1 VSSPSAAKLAGFAR
15 SLPRIGHIPRH
26 VDSSRADPPKDPATL
41 GLFSFPGFSS
51 VSPWKKPEPSVKT
64 GKIGGYDLS
73 DLSFRCTMYAGVC
86 MALLQVRDCPDDIYQ
101 KISRVARR
109 EKRTIAQQI
118 IVMLEN
124 SLGQE
129 TSNRERR
136 LKVLDRISSREVS
149 KEAQDIDAVALI
161 REDRDR

>member
-1 VSSPSAAKLAGFAR
+1 
-15 SLPRIGHIPRH
+15 
-26 VDSSRADPPKDPATL
+26 
-41 GLFSFPGFSS
+41 
-51 VSPWKKPEPSVKT
+51 
-64 GKIGGYDLS
+64 
-73 DLSFRCTMYAGVC
+73 

-129 TSNRERR
+129 ISNRERR
-136 LKVLDRISSREVS
+136 LRVLERIDSRDVP
-149 KEAQDIDAVALI
+149 KKAQQIDAVALI

>member
-1 VSSPSAAKLAGFAR
+1 
-15 SLPRIGHIPRH
+15 
-26 VDSSRADPPKDPATL
+26 
-41 GLFSFPGFSS
+41 
-51 VSPWKKPEPSVKT
+51 
-64 GKIGGYDLS
+64 
-73 DLSFRCTMYAGVC
+73 

-136 LKVLDRISSREVS
+136 LKVLERISGRDVP
-149 KEAQDIDAVALI
+149 KKAQELDAVALI

>member
-1 VSSPSAAKLAGFAR
+1 
-15 SLPRIGHIPRH
+15 
-26 VDSSRADPPKDPATL
+26 
-41 GLFSFPGFSS
+41 
-51 VSPWKKPEPSVKT
+51 
-64 GKIGGYDLS
+64 
-73 DLSFRCTMYAGVC
+73 MYAGVC

-129 TSNRERR
+129 ISNRERR
-136 LKVLDRISSREVS
+136 LRVLERIDSRDVP
-149 KEAQDIDAVALI
+149 KKAQQIDAVALI

>member
-1 VSSPSAAKLAGFAR
+1 
-15 SLPRIGHIPRH
+15 
-26 VDSSRADPPKDPATL
+26 
-41 GLFSFPGFSS
+41 
-51 VSPWKKPEPSVKT
+51 
-64 GKIGGYDLS
+64 
-73 DLSFRCTMYAGVC
+73 

>member
-1 VSSPSAAKLAGFAR
+1 MP
-15 SLPRIGHIPRH
+15 
-26 VDSSRADPPKDPATL
+26 
-41 GLFSFPGFSS
+41 
-51 VSPWKKPEPSVKT
+51 
-64 GKIGGYDLS
+64 
-73 DLSFRCTMYAGVC
+73 
-86 MALLQVRDCPDDIYQ
+86 LLQVRDCPDDIYQ
-101 KISRVARR
+101 RISRVARR

-136 LKVLDRISSREVS
+136 LKVLERISERDVSRE
-149 KEAQDIDAVALI
+149 AQEIDAVALI

>member
-1 VSSPSAAKLAGFAR
+1 
-15 SLPRIGHIPRH
+15 
-26 VDSSRADPPKDPATL
+26 
-41 GLFSFPGFSS
+41 
-51 VSPWKKPEPSVKT
+51 
-64 GKIGGYDLS
+64 
-73 DLSFRCTMYAGVC
+73 

-101 KISRVARR
+101 RISRAARR
-109 EKRTIAQQI
+109 EKRTIVQQI

-136 LKVLDRISSREVS
+136 LKVPERISSRDVP
-149 KEAQDIDAVALI
+149 KKAQEIDAVALI

>member
-1 VSSPSAAKLAGFAR
+1 MP
-15 SLPRIGHIPRH
+15 
-26 VDSSRADPPKDPATL
+26 
-41 GLFSFPGFSS
+41 
-51 VSPWKKPEPSVKT
+51 
-64 GKIGGYDLS
+64 
-73 DLSFRCTMYAGVC
+73 
-86 MALLQVRDCPDDIYQ
+86 LLQVRDCPDDIYQ

-118 IVMLEN
+118 IVLLEN

-136 LKVLDRISSREVS
+136 LKVLERITSRDVP
-149 KEAQDIDAVALI
+149 KKAQDIDAVALI

>member
-1 VSSPSAAKLAGFAR
+1 
-15 SLPRIGHIPRH
+15 
-26 VDSSRADPPKDPATL
+26 
-41 GLFSFPGFSS
+41 
-51 VSPWKKPEPSVKT
+51 
-64 GKIGGYDLS
+64 
-73 DLSFRCTMYAGVC
+73 

-118 IVMLEN
+118 IVLLEN

-136 LKVLDRISSREVS
+136 MKVLERIVSREVP
-149 KEAQDIDAVALI
+149 KNAQELDAAALV

>member
-1 VSSPSAAKLAGFAR
+1 
-15 SLPRIGHIPRH
+15 
-26 VDSSRADPPKDPATL
+26 
-41 GLFSFPGFSS
+41 
-51 VSPWKKPEPSVKT
+51 
-64 GKIGGYDLS
+64 
-73 DLSFRCTMYAGVC
+73 MYAGVC

-109 EKRTIAQQI
+109 EKRTIAQQV

-136 LKVLDRISSREVS
+136 LKVLERISSRDVPM
-149 KEAQDIDAVALI
+149 KAQELDAVPLI

>member
-1 VSSPSAAKLAGFAR
+1 
-15 SLPRIGHIPRH
+15 
-26 VDSSRADPPKDPATL
+26 
-41 GLFSFPGFSS
+41 
-51 VSPWKKPEPSVKT
+51 
-64 GKIGGYDLS
+64 
-73 DLSFRCTMYAGVC
+73 

-101 KISRVARR
+101 RISRVARR

-129 TSNRERR
+129 TSNQERR
-136 LKVLDRISSREVS
+136 LKVLERIGSREVS
-149 KEAQDIDAVALI
+149 KKAQEVDAVALI

>member
-1 VSSPSAAKLAGFAR
+1 
-15 SLPRIGHIPRH
+15 
-26 VDSSRADPPKDPATL
+26 
-41 GLFSFPGFSS
+41 
-51 VSPWKKPEPSVKT
+51 
-64 GKIGGYDLS
+64 
-73 DLSFRCTMYAGVC
+73 

-129 TSNRERR
+129 TSNKERR
-136 LKVLDRISSREVS
+136 LKVLERIDSRNVPKKAQEV
-149 KEAQDIDAVALI
+149 DAVALI